1 MSEIFVKLRIKE
13 LLKGNMKR
21 YLLFGF
27 VEIFLVV
34 AGILIALAIN
44 NWNIRKSQRNDELHI
59 YASLKERVLEDKK
72 VILEDVNY
80 NNTYLEQFQ
89 FAERIIAEDNRSLND
104 TLARIVP
111 NMFKYSDFDKSSYIY
126 QDLVNSGELKLL
138 ENSEITSRLQELE
151 ESYMYVNRMEN
162 IHWELILEIIS
173 KDLIDRIR
181 LSTEE
186 SAYPEALYGY
196 PFHNRIIVLISI
208 MEEKKEVYQRTLQ
221 QIDDLTEIIEKEI
234 ARK

>member
-1 MSEIFVKLRIKE
+1 MSEIFVKLRLKE

-44 NWNIRKSQRNDELHI
+44 NWNIRKTERNDEVRI
-59 YASLKERVLEDKK
+59 YKALIERIQEDKRI
-72 VILEDVNY
+72 ILNDMEY
-80 NNTYLEQFQ
+80 NNTYLAQFRY
-89 FAERIIAEDNRSLND
+89 ADRIISENDRSLGD

-111 NMFKYSDFDKSSYIY
+111 NLFKYSDFDKSSDIY
-126 QDLVNSGELKLL
+126 EDLVNSGELKLL

-173 KDLIDRIR
+173 KDLLDRIR

-186 SAYPEALYGY
+186 SAYPEALYDY
-196 PFHNRIIVLISI
+196 QFHNRIIVLISI
-208 MEEKKEVYQRTLQ
+208 MVEKNEVYERTLQ
-221 QIDDLTEIIEKEI
+221 QIDYLTEILDKEI
-234 ARK
+234 AQK

>member
-44 NWNIRKSQRNDELHI
+44 NWNIRKTERNDEVHI
-59 YASLKERVLEDKK
+59 YKSLKERILEDKR
-72 VILEDVNY
+72 VILDDMEY
-80 NNTYLEQFQ
+80 NNNYLVQFEY
-89 FAERIIAEDNRSLND
+89 ADRIISENDRSLGD
-104 TLARIVP
+104 TLARIAP
-111 NMFKYSDFDKSSYIY
+111 NLFKYSDFDKSNTIY

-138 ENSEITSRLQELE
+138 ENSDITSQLQELE
-151 ESYMYVNRMEN
+151 ESYMYVNRLET
-162 IHWELILEIIS
+162 IHWELIVENIS
-173 KDLIDRIR
+173 KDLLDRIR

-186 SAYPEALYGY
+186 SAYPEALYAY
-196 PFHNRIIVLISI
+196 QFHNRIIVLISI
-208 MEEKKEVYQRTLQ
+208 MKEKNDIYQRTLQ
-221 QIDDLTEIIEKEI
+221 QIDHLAEIIDKEI